1 MSFDKSFVPV
11 LSCGSKERFATET
24 KVMNSIP
31 CVISSQLTYQRNFT
45 ALFCTNNK
53 GFPLRLPAPRPT
65 NQRPRLERP
74 TNDSPRF
81 RWSLLLLLHSLQYN
95 HPSLYCISE
104 QANSSEA
111 AAGVL
116 PSSTPTLTI
125 LPKVVVQIIV
135 LLSASFYLYC
145 FTFISIVCTILFPL
159 CPLSNSLILFP
170 PMSQYS
176 LISHSSEE
184 IFQGA
189 YSLCHFALIA
199 LQGTTK
205 EPLPQVKLGQTLSFR
220 LFGVCF

>member
-1 MSFDKSFVPV
+1 MSFDESFVSV

-116 PSSTPTLTI
+116 PSSTPTFTI
-125 LPKVVVQIIV
+125 LPKVVAQIIV
-135 LLSASFYLYC
+135 LFSASFCFYC
-145 FTFISIVCTILFPL
+145 FTLISIVCTILSPL
-159 CPLSNSLILFP
+159 CLLSNSQIMFSPL
-170 PMSQYS
+170 SQYS
-176 LISHSSEE
+176 LIFHSKVN
-184 IFQGA
+184 F
-189 YSLCHFALIA
+189 CHGPYF
-199 LQGTTK
+199 
-205 EPLPQVKLGQTLSFR
+205 LGHF
-220 LFGVCF
+220 V